1 MVGRQLRKG
10 KRLVAH
16 FVDLKAVFDM
26 IHREVLCKTMRR
38 RRIREGLVERVK
50 EARETKNKRT
60 GRETGGSF
68 WTARGI
74 RKRCPLNA
82 TLFNIMISDLEEEMG
97 KVKWGGIRL
106 GGERI
111 YTLA

>member
-1 MVGRQLRKG
+1 M
-10 KRLVAH
+10 
-16 FVDLKAVFDM
+16 DLKAVFDM
-26 IHREVLCKTMRR
+26 LHREVLCKTMRR
-38 RRIREGLVERVK
+38 RRIREGLVKRVK
-50 EARETKNKRT
+50 EARETKNKMRT

-97 KVKWGGIRL
+97 MVKWEGIRL
-106 GGERI
+106 GGGKGYIHWHRQMM
-111 YTLA
+111 

>member
-1 MVGRQLRKG
+1 M
-10 KRLVAH
+10 
-16 FVDLKAVFDM
+16 DLKAVFDM
-26 IHREVLCKTMRR
+26 IHREVLCKTMKR

-50 EARETKNKRT
+50 EARETKNKVRT

-68 WTARGI
+68 WTTRGI

-97 KVKWGGIRL
+97 KVKEGRDKAGGGKGYIHWHMQMM
-106 GGERI
+106 
-111 YTLA
+111 